1 MVLDDFS
8 LSKRGANPRHL
19 TPESASP
26 GEKGPWPASPKDR
39 LAANVADCVVF
50 LPILALVTAP
60 FSRQASEARLIGAEE
75 LWSSAV
81 LSALIAGFLALLAYQ
96 TLTVILLGTTPGK
109 LVLGLRVV
117 SISTPNHLRP
127 RPIEAFLRALFWCLE
142 ACMLGIPWLAVFS
155 NERRRPMHDRIA
167 DTVVITYSKK
177 RRAVPAEPTLAEM
190 SLASGFQSATLSVFA
205 MVLAIQIGR
214 LQDQSSSFETQLAR
228 FEDEG
233 RLCPE
238 VREAIEKSSTRRLD
252 SIKDRLET
260 TLTLY
265 ISGAVEN
272 ICLEAE
278 AELALWRNQET
289 PLAYLAKGVALEDS
303 EQASKY
309 FEKACDGSKN
319 TDICKAITLL
329 QDIEARD
336 VRDDVERDREAEN
349 QHERDVLKAL
359 AAIDEKTPDYLRA
372 LAVRYLVDKR
382 DDETVLSYLDS
393 ANHFDGA
400 RDFAA
405 QERAKTLWR
414 LNRKSEGRAAMISA
428 FFLLN
433 PEARLNLAQWFC
445 RQEVLTDGCSADEA
459 AACLQVREAVNDNEV
474 WLHRPEVASAFIH
487 SVHCSAKDEKDALES
502 IKGRLPFKSGKR
514 LVDVFL
520 NLQKDKRKEAVRELK
535 DLLKGFQ
542 NTRSV
547 FFTDASVVL
556 ASIAN
561 GPDEIEAVQG
571 AWNRMDER
579 SEGWLTVG
587 RSLLKNL
594 VRLGV
599 WDAAVATGL
608 KLQQENRFDS
618 QSLQLTLLAA
628 KKAGRKQVER
638 ALVENLPRSPSSLP
652 KGSEK

>member
-8 LSKRGANPRHL
+8 LSKRGAPPRQF
-19 TPESASP
+19 TADSSSS
-26 GEKGPWPASPKDR
+26 GERGPWPASPKDR

-50 LPILALVTAP
+50 LPILALAVAP

-81 LSALIAGFLALLAYQ
+81 LSALIAGFLVLLAYQ
-96 TLTVILLGTTPGK
+96 TLTVMILGATPGK
-109 LVLGLRVV
+109 FVLGLRVV
-117 SISTPNHLRP
+117 SISTPNYQRP

-167 DTVVITYSKK
+167 DTAVITYSKK

-190 SLASGFQSATLSVFA
+190 SIASGFQSATLAVFA
-205 MVLAIQIGR
+205 MVLATQIGR
-214 LQDQSSSFETQLAR
+214 LQVQSSSLELQLAR

-238 VREAIEKSSTRRLD
+238 VREAIEKSSVRRLD

-289 PLAYLAKGVALEDS
+289 PLAYFAKGVALEDS
-303 EQASKY
+303 EKASPY

-319 TDICKAITLL
+319 TDVCKAMTLL
-329 QDIEARD
+329 QDMIARD
-336 VRDDVERDREAEN
+336 NRDEVERDRETEN
-349 QHERDVLKAL
+349 LRERDVLKTL
-359 AAIDEKTPDYLRA
+359 AAIDEKSPDYLRA
-372 LAVRYLVDKR
+372 LAVRYLIDKR
-382 DDETVLSYLDS
+382 DDETALSYLDS

-400 RDFAA
+400 RGFAA

-414 LNRKSEGRAAMISA
+414 LGRKSEGRAAMISA
-428 FFLLN
+428 FFLLD

-445 RQEVLTDGCSADEA
+445 RQEVLADGCSAEGIT
-459 AACLQVREAVNDNEV
+459 ACQQVREAVNDNEI

-487 SVHCSAKDEKDALES
+487 SVQCAAKEEKEALES
-502 IKGRLPFKSGKR
+502 IKERLPFRSGKR

-520 NLQKDKRKEAVRELK
+520 NLERNKRKEAVRELK

-547 FFTDASVVL
+547 FFTDASVIL
-556 ASIAN
+556 ASIASR
-561 GPDEIEAVQG
+561 PDEIEQVQG

-608 KLQQENRFDS
+608 KLQQENRFDA
-618 QSLQLTLLAA
+618 QSLQLTLVAA
-628 KKAGRKQVER
+628 KKAGRTQVEK
-638 ALVENLPRSPSSLP
+638 ALIESMTRQPSSLQ
-652 KGSEK
+652 KGSQK